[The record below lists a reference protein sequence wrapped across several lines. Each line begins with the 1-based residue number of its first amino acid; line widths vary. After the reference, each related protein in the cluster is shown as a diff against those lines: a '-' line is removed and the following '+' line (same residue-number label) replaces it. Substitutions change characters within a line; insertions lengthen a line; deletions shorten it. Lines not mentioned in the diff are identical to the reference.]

1 MSEVLARINKAE
13 LMLEQAEDAFEVM
26 DLEALGKAAQ
36 VYAIEKGADDLA
48 VRASIFVLKAR
59 RKATGLA
66 KDDIVWGDH
75 GLQDRGDRDD
85 TSVTLADFGWTKKDY
100 QRRKE
105 ELSVPEE
112 KFKTFCDE
120 RIEMTVLATP
130 TDLRRLAEIE
140 RYAKKPLR
148 PNDEI
153 RFGYWALPRPLTK
166 TWGSGQ
172 VFKRIC
178 ENEGA
183 PDVAFGVTDGIPSDI
198 LGIDRKNGYEWAAL
212 PFKNNQF
219 KFGYWD
225 PPYDTMYKKEGVEI
239 WRTCQQ
245 LAILHI
251 LIYPRSWF
259 DDAIRIGMYAV
270 TMGPMKKIRCLQVFR
285 KADATQNN

>member
-1 MSEVLARINKAE
+1 MGEVLARINKAE

-26 DLEALGKAAQ
+26 DLAAVGKAAQ

-48 VRASIFVLKAR
+48 VRASIFVLRAR
-59 RKATGLA
+59 RKATRLIEPTISPGNPNNVGQVA
-66 KDDIVWGDH
+66 I
-75 GLQDRGDRDD
+75 
-85 TSVTLADFGWTKKDY
+85 LADYGVSHQEW

-105 ELSVPEE
+105 ELSVPEK

-130 TDLRRLAEIE
+130 TALRRLAEIE
-140 RYAKKPLR
+140 RYAKNPLR

-172 VFKRIC
+172 VFRRIC

-212 PFKNNQF
+212 PFKDNQF

-225 PPYDTMYKKEGVEI
+225 PPYDTMYKKEGLEI

-259 DDAIRIGMYAV
+259 YDAIRIGMYAV

-285 KADATQNN
+285 KADET

>member
-1 MSEVLARINKAE
+1 MGEVLTRINQAE

-26 DLEALGKAAQ
+26 DLEAMGKAAQ

-59 RKATGLA
+59 RKATALINNEPLREPGNPNWM
-66 KDDIVWGDH
+66 DYCNNV
-75 GLQDRGDRDD
+75 
-85 TSVTLADFGWTKKDY
+85 VTIADFGLTRMDW

-112 KFKTFCDE
+112 KFNAFCDE

-130 TDLRRLAEIE
+130 TALRRLAEIE

-166 TWGSGQ
+166 GWGSGQ

-198 LGIDRKNGYEWAAL
+198 LGVDRTNGYEWAAL

-219 KFGYWD
+219 RFGYWD
-225 PPYDTMYKKEGVEI
+225 PPYDTMYKKEGIEI

-270 TMGPMKKIRCLQVFR
+270 TMGPMKKIRCLQIFR
-285 KADATQNN
+285 KANAP